1 MSKKLY
7 STQKWKDYIRTRQEA
22 EQRNARRRKTG
33 SKFTGTVAQKQEAR
47 SRRQFQTVE
56 APSVFSIVNNPDEA
70 MRFFINLE
78 LYSSRYNIN
87 LDLSKV
93 ETLTTDAIAA
103 LIATIRRLDVGMRG
117 NLPGNADA
125 QRMLLESGF
134 FDYVSKTQ
142 ELPKVKRGSIEQQKS
157 KMVEPVVAAEL
168 VHFGTKGI
176 FGSSQKCTAAYSTL
190 IECMANTR
198 NHASGRSDKKTPEK
212 RKPPE
217 TWWATVYA
225 DAGRGKVCFTFVDTG
240 VGIFRSVRLGMV
252 RKIYNLFGGKNDA
265 DILRDMLEGKVP
277 SSTSLSFRGK
287 GLPYMNRLAL
297 QKRLCSLVIVANDVY
312 ANVSSG
318 QFEMLGVQFHGTL
331 VYWEI

>member
-1 MSKKLY
+1 ML
-7 STQKWKDYIRTRQEA
+7 
-22 EQRNARRRKTG
+22 
-33 SKFTGTVAQKQEAR
+33 
-47 SRRQFQTVE
+47 
-56 APSVFSIVNNPDEA
+56 SIVRNPDGA

-93 ETLTTDAIAA
+93 DTLTTDAIAA
-103 LIATIRRLDVGMRG
+103 LLATIRRLDVGMRG

-134 FDYVSKTQ
+134 FDYVSSTQ
-142 ELPKVKRGSIEQQKS
+142 QLPRVKRGSIEQQKS
-157 KMVEPVVAAEL
+157 KMVEPLVAAEL

-176 FGSSQKCTAAYSTL
+176 FGSSQKCTAAYGTL

-198 NHASGRSDKKTPEK
+198 NHASGRSDKSWKRPER

-225 DAGRGKVCFTFVDTG
+225 DAGRGKICFTFVDTG

-252 RKIYNLFGGKNDA
+252 RKIYSLFGGKNDA
-265 DILRDMLEGKVP
+265 DILRDMLQGKVP

-287 GLPYMNRLAL
+287 GLPYMNRMAL
-297 QKRLCSLVIVANDVY
+297 QKRISSLVIVANDVY

-318 QFEMLGVQFHGTL
+318 RFEKLGIEFHGTL
-331 VYWEI
+331 IYWEI